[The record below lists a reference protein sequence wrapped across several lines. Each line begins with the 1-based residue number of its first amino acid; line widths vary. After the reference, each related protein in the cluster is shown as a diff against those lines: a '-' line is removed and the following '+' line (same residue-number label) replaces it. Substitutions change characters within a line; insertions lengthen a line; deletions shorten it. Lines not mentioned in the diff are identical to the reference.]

1 MPISE
6 NGGSTRQVDPARED
20 PAAHGAGGRSFRRIA
35 FASLIG
41 TLIDGYDF
49 VLYSVAAALVFPKVF
64 FPSLGGAAGTIASL
78 ATLGVAFVAR
88 PIGALLFGHF
98 GDRLGRKRTLI
109 WAILGMGIGTTL
121 MGLIPSA
128 NTIGVA
134 APILI
139 VVLRAVQGLAVGGE
153 WAGSVLFVTEHAP
166 QQRRGLYSMF
176 PQLGHSLPT
185 ALSPAILL
193 LVGVLSTP
201 ESFIAWGWR
210 VPFLAGAVLVIV
222 GLYIRLKVEETP
234 VFAKSK
240 QRGQTGVPMLEAFKH
255 QSWTMLRGIGV
266 PLTTITFV
274 YVAQSFVSNY
284 GVEHLALSRNQVLA
298 VSALSGLFY
307 AAFTVLSAFLSDR
320 AGRRRVIGGAHVL
333 GVVWGVL
340 LFPVLNLGTFPVY
353 AAALCVT
360 MAIAGLAYGA
370 VGAFLPEQ
378 FPTRYRYTAAGFS
391 YQLTGVLGG
400 GLAPLLAPVIISSYG
415 TTTFGVVLGVLCAL
429 AAVCT
434 FSLKDRANE
443 SMDWNDP
450 DQR

>member
-1 MPISE
+1 M
-6 NGGSTRQVDPARED
+6 RQAEPVGDESAAARS
-20 PAAHGAGGRSFRRIA
+20 GGRSFGRIA

-121 MGLIPSA
+121 MGVIPSA

-134 APILI
+134 APIII
-139 VVLRAVQGLAVGGE
+139 VILRAVQGLAVGGE

-166 QQRRGLYSMF
+166 LRRRGLYSMF

-185 ALSPAILL
+185 ALAPAILL

-201 ESFIAWGWR
+201 ETFIAWGWR
-210 VPFLAGAVLVIV
+210 VPFLASAVLVVI

-234 VFAKSK
+234 VFAKSRE
-240 QRGQTGVPMLEAFKH
+240 RGQSGVPVLEAFKH
-255 QSWTMLRGIGV
+255 QSWTMVRGIGV
-266 PLTTITFV
+266 SLTTITFV
-274 YVAQSFVSNY
+274 YVAQSFVANY
-284 GVEHLALSRNQVLA
+284 GVEHIHLSRNQVLA

-307 AAFTVLSAFLSDR
+307 AVFTVLSAFISDR
-320 AGRRRVIGGAHVL
+320 IGRRRMIGGAHVL
-333 GVVWGVL
+333 GVVWGLL
-340 LFPVLNLGTFPVY
+340 LFPVLNFGTFPIY

-360 MAIAGLAYGA
+360 MTIAGLAYGA

-378 FPTRYRYTAAGFS
+378 FPTQYRFTAAGFS
-391 YQLTGVLGG
+391 YQITGVIGG
-400 GLAPLLAPVIISSYG
+400 GIAPLLAPVIISSYG
-415 TTTFGVVLGVLCAL
+415 TTAFGVVLGVLCVF

-434 FSLKDRANE
+434 FSLKDKTNE

-450 DQR
+450 EQG